1 MPFTHKIPQ
10 NVTQYESKVV
20 GNFTPRQFIYLAIGG
35 VIIMFFFF
43 LPFPGIVQF
52 AAVLIVA
59 PVSILFAIVS
69 FQGRRTDTWIVY
81 FLQAISKPTLRNWQ
95 KEAIPPQVL
104 LPSYVVPHHESKEE
118 YKDNS
123 DLEEFLSFWRSKQP
137 VTDYSDDEK
146 EFLQKISILSHA
158 TDYPQGKKPPSQSLA
173 QERAAQTQ
181 QANSQPPQNTHSPAQ
196 QMNEKNE

>member
-43 LPFPGIVQF
+43 LPFPGIIQF

-104 LPSYVVPHHESKEE
+104 LPSYVVPHFESKEQN
-118 YKDNS
+118 KDNS

-137 VTDYSDDEK
+137 TTDYSDDEK

-158 TDYPQGKKPPSQSLA
+158 AEYPQGKKPPSQSLA
-173 QERAAQTQ
+173 QERTSTQ
-181 QANSQPPQNTHSPAQ
+181 SQQNTHTPAQ
-196 QMNEKNE
+196 QVNDENG